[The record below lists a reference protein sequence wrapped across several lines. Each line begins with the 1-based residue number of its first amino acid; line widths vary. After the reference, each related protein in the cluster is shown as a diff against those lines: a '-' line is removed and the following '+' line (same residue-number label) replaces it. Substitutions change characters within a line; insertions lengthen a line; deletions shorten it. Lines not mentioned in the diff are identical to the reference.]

1 MPAPRSLPISPDR
14 LILGFDL
21 AATFVFGLEGASA
34 AVNANLDVFGV
45 LVLGFV
51 TALGGG
57 IIRDLLIGDVP
68 PAAFRDQRY
77 MAVALTGALVAF
89 AIFAPISSAPNWL
102 LTVLDAGGLSLFAVS
117 GASKALEF
125 GANDLTAMICGVL
138 TAVGGGAIRDVLLNV
153 VPAVL
158 RVSVYASAALLGS
171 IVMIVGLRLG
181 QPRGRMMAVG
191 GAACLALRLV
201 AAWQHWHLPHAGSL

>member
-1 MPAPRSLPISPDR
+1 MPAPRSLPVSSDR
-14 LILGFDL
+14 LVVGFDL
-21 AATFVFGLEGASA
+21 AATFVFAVEGASR
-34 AVNANLDVFGV
+34 AVNAGLDVFGV

-57 IIRDLLIGDVP
+57 IIRDLLIGDTP

-77 MAVALTGALVAF
+77 MATALVGALIAF
-89 AIFAPISSAPNWL
+89 AIFAPISSAPAWL

-117 GASKALEF
+117 GARKALDF

-138 TAVGGGAIRDVLLNV
+138 TATGGGALRDVLLNV

-158 RVSVYASAALLGS
+158 RVSVYASAALLGT
-171 IVMIVGLRLG
+171 IVMIAGVRLG
-181 QPRGRMMAVG
+181 QPRGRMMALG
-191 GAACLALRLV
+191 GAACLVLRLL
-201 AAWQHWHLPHAGSL
+201 AAHWHWNLPHASSL

>member
-1 MPAPRSLPISPDR
+1 MPASRTLPVSGDR
-14 LILGFDL
+14 LILGCDL
-21 AATFVFGLEGASA
+21 AATAVFAVEGASR
-34 AVNANLDVFGV
+34 AVNADLDVFGV

-57 IIRDLLIGDVP
+57 IMRDLLIGDAP

-77 MAVALTGALVAF
+77 MLTALAGALVAF
-89 AIFAPISSAPNWL
+89 AIFAPISHAPGWL

-117 GASKALEF
+117 GAGKALDF

-138 TAVGGGAIRDVLLNV
+138 TATGGGALRDVLLNV

-158 RVSVYASAALLGS
+158 RISVYASAALLGT
-171 IVMIVGLRLG
+171 IVMLAGIRLG
-181 QPRGRMMAVG
+181 QPRGRAMAIG
-191 GAACLALRLV
+191 GVACLVLRLL
-201 AAWQHWHLPHAGSL
+201 AAWQHWNLPHASSL

>member
-1 MPAPRSLPISPDR
+1 MPAPRSLPVSTDR
-14 LILGFDL
+14 LVLGFDL
-21 AATFVFGLEGASA
+21 AATFVFGLEGASRG
-34 AVNANLDVFGV
+34 VNAHLDIFGV

-51 TALGGG
+51 TAVGGG

-77 MAVALTGALVAF
+77 MVTALVGALVAF
-89 AIFAPISSAPNWL
+89 AIFEPIAKAPSWV
-102 LTVLDAGGLSLFAVS
+102 LTTLDAGGLSLFAVS

-125 GANDLTAMICGVL
+125 GANDLTAMICGVI
-138 TAVGGGAIRDVLLNV
+138 TATGGGAIRDVLLNI

-158 RVSVYASAALLGS
+158 RSSIYASAALFGTA
-171 IVMIVGLRLG
+171 VMVIGIRAG
-181 QPRGRMMAVG
+181 QPRGRMMCVG

-201 AAWQHWHLPHAGSL
+201 AVWQHWNLPHA